1 MKRKTPV
8 SPVLTLL
15 CLTICFLS
23 LPADAATGAG
33 GALPY
38 ETWLNSLR
46 TSVTGPVAFAV
57 SIIGIVVAGGMLI
70 FGGELNHFFRS
81 LIFLVLVMAL
91 TVGAQNMMGTFFGTG
106 AVIVQDEGRSAPAF
120 RPGTVRGFAGG
131 SAPEPGPN
139 SIPAFVPASYS
150 EFVLTSVT
158 GSQPCPCA

>member
-1 MKRKTPV
+1 MKPKMPLL
-8 SPVLTLL
+8 PMLIAVLL
-15 CLTICFLS
+15 IGS
-23 LPADAATGAG
+23 IPLPAEAATGAG

-38 ETWLNSLR
+38 ETWLNALR

-106 AVIVQDEGRSAPAF
+106 AVITGLDPGRMSW
-120 RPGTVRGFAGG
+120 R
-131 SAPEPGPN
+131 
-139 SIPAFVPASYS
+139 
-150 EFVLTSVT
+150 
-158 GSQPCPCA
+158 CA

>member
-8 SPVLTLL
+8 IPVLITVLL
-15 CLTICFLS
+15 IVSIVPLD
-23 LPADAATGAG
+23 AQAATGAG

-38 ETWLNSLR
+38 ETWLNALR

-106 AVIVQDEGRSAPAF
+106 AVIVF
-120 RPGTVRGFAGG
+120 HNL
-131 SAPEPGPN
+131 EPV
-139 SIPAFVPASYS
+139 SW
-150 EFVLTSVT
+150 
-158 GSQPCPCA
+158 PCA

>member
-1 MKRKTPV
+1 MKLKLP
-8 SPVLTLL
+8 
-15 CLTICFLS
+15 LS
-23 LPADAATGAG
+23 LLIAVLLAVWLPLSAEAATGAG

-38 ETWLNSLR
+38 ETWLNALR

-106 AVIVQDEGRSAPAF
+106 AVITGLD
-120 RPGTVRGFAGG
+120 PG
-131 SAPEPGPN
+131 
-139 SIPAFVPASYS
+139 
-150 EFVLTSVT
+150 SV
-158 GSQPCPCA
+158 SWRCA

>member
-1 MKRKTPV
+1 MKRKISV
-8 SPVLTLL
+8 LPVLIVL
-15 CLTICFLS
+15 CLAAS
-23 LPADAATGAG
+23 LPLTAEAATGAG
-33 GALPY
+33 AGLPY

-106 AVIVQDEGRSAPAF
+106 AVLVFQEGS
-120 RPGTVRGFAGG
+120 
-131 SAPEPGPN
+131 
-139 SIPAFVPASYS
+139 
-150 EFVLTSVT
+150 SV
-158 GSQPCPCA
+158 SWPCA

>member
-1 MKRKTPV
+1 MKLKLPL
-8 SPVLTLL
+8 SMLILVLLA
-15 CLTICFLS
+15 LS
-23 LPADAATGAG
+23 LPLSAEAATGAG

-38 ETWLNSLR
+38 ETWLNALR

-106 AVIVQDEGRSAPAF
+106 AVITGLDH
-120 RPGTVRGFAGG
+120 G
-131 SAPEPGPN
+131 SESWRYA
-139 SIPAFVPASYS
+139 
-150 EFVLTSVT
+150 
-158 GSQPCPCA
+158 

>member
-1 MKRKTPV
+1 MKPKLILPM
-8 SPVLTLL
+8 LIGILL
-15 CLTICFLS
+15 ALS
-23 LPADAATGAG
+23 LPLSADAATGAG

-38 ETWLNSLR
+38 ETWLNALR

-106 AVIVQDEGRSAPAF
+106 AVITGLDQ
-120 RPGTVRGFAGG
+120 G
-131 SAPEPGPN
+131 SVSWRYA
-139 SIPAFVPASYS
+139 
-150 EFVLTSVT
+150 
-158 GSQPCPCA
+158 